1 MTHIL
6 GLDLSLTATGVAWE
20 GGTRVLSFPKL
31 RGMERVHAINLAVSE
46 LDQPDIVV
54 LEGYSFGSKGRA
66 VYDIAE
72 LGGVIRY
79 GFHEVALPYV
89 EVPPSVLKKFATGKG
104 NVGKDEVLAAA
115 IRKFG
120 FEGSNNNEADAWIL
134 YKMGMARYDEE
145 TRSSVAATDY
155 QREALAKVDWLDL

>member
-1 MTHIL
+1 MKSKLKGMARLAEICDDIVQPSRDI
-6 GLDLSLTATGVAWE
+6 DL
-20 GGTRVLSFPKL
+20 
-31 RGMERVHAINLAVSE
+31 
-46 LDQPDIVV
+46 VV
-54 LEGYSFGSKGRA
+54 LEGYSFGAKGNA
-66 VYDIAE
+66 VFQLGE
-72 LGGVIRY
+72 LGGCVRLDLWRH
-79 GFHEVALPYV
+79 GLPYV

-115 IRKFG
+115 IRKYG

-155 QREALAKVDWLDL
+155 QREALAKVDWPDL